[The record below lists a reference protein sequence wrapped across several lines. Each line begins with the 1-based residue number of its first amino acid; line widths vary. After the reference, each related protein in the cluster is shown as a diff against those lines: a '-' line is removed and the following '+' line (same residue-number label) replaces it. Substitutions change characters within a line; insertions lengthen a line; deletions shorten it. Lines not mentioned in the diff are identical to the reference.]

1 MNVNQESQFNQGP
14 TYVVYIDESGDEGFR
29 FNSGSSEWFIISS
42 VIVRKAKDIET
53 VKLIDDVRLQLNKP
67 DKKPLHFRDMK
78 HEQRLPFIKKIA
90 TAPLRTVTVLVHKPS
105 LKEPEKFQER
115 YRLYFYTVRYL
126 FERVS
131 WFCRDHKTNH
141 DAGDGSAQIVFS
153 NRSGMSYDELKS
165 YFKTLQGQTG
175 LDVRIDWSVIKPE
188 QIATF
193 TAGKRM
199 GLQIADAVASSFFYS
214 VHLTQYGFTE
224 DRYARML
231 KPVVY
236 HRDGNY
242 AGYGIKFWPR
252 DVNERLASDE
262 RFGWFR
268 EMYK

>member
-1 MNVNQESQFNQGP
+1 MNSNQQSQNISKP
-14 TYVVYIDESGDEGFR
+14 TFVVYIDESGDEGFR
-29 FNSGSSEWFIISS
+29 FNAGSSEWFVISA
-42 VIVRKAKDIET
+42 VIVRKVKDIET
-53 VKLIDDVRLQLNKP
+53 VKLIHDVRSLLNKP

-78 HEQRLPFIKKIA
+78 HEQRLPFINRII

-153 NRSGMSYDELKS
+153 NRSGMSYDELKL

-188 QIATF
+188 QIISF

-199 GLQIADAVASSFFYS
+199 GLQIADAIASSFFYS
-214 VHLTQYGFTE
+214 VQSTKYGFTE

-231 KPVVY
+231 KSVVY
-236 HRDGNY
+236 HRDGSY
-242 AGYGIKFWPR
+242 SGYGIKFWPR
-252 DVNERLASDE
+252 DVNERMASDE